1 MEYAK
6 SGIDDLY
13 AKLSIDEEDEG
24 GIIVEDAVTEQDKD
38 SFVLIGRFLT
48 ERNINFKAMQNVLS
62 TVWRPKEGVEIYD
75 IGEMRY
81 SFVFYHPM
89 DVQKVVDGGPWAF
102 EQGMLVYKQ
111 LARGEDPKEI
121 PLNEVEIW
129 IQIYDIPKGLV
140 SENILKGIAN
150 YIGEYVK
157 TDPTNLNGLWTTY
170 YRIRVRIDVCKPLK
184 SRMKIKREGGDWS
197 WINFKYDRLSTFCF
211 VCGKIGHSERD
222 CNVVYA
228 NPGKELARSY
238 GTWLRAPNKNTKTD
252 MASRWLRNGE
262 GARNWGGNGENS
274 NTPATEN
281 ETEKTEAEFTEN
293 GKLVVTSIEGNKKV
307 TATTKN
313 QEPND
318 KGGKEL
324 NVIDLHGE
332 INGGE
337 NYITELKRRRTEEE
351 LILEDTGP
359 TKMQTDGPS
368 QIIQHEQTAVPKNL
382 QVAGS
387 GHQARLAL

>member
-1 MEYAK
+1 
-6 SGIDDLY
+6 
-13 AKLSIDEEDEG
+13 
-24 GIIVEDAVTEQDKD
+24 
-38 SFVLIGRFLT
+38 
-48 ERNINFKAMQNVLS
+48 
-62 TVWRPKEGVEIYD
+62 
-75 IGEMRY
+75 
-81 SFVFYHPM
+81 
-89 DVQKVVDGGPWAF
+89 
-102 EQGMLVYKQ
+102 
-111 LARGEDPKEI
+111 
-121 PLNEVEIW
+121 
-129 IQIYDIPKGLV
+129 
-140 SENILKGIAN
+140 
-150 YIGEYVK
+150 
-157 TDPTNLNGLWTTY
+157 
-170 YRIRVRIDVCKPLK
+170 
-184 SRMKIKREGGDWS
+184 MKIKREGGDWS
-197 WINFKYDRLSTFCF
+197 WINFKYERLSTFCF